1 MQRRDQRG
9 NMDATPL
16 ADVDNAVTVTAGIK
30 LELELLADHGDARAA
45 LKLVE
50 PATLPPPVVPEE
62 ESHAGLTD
70 AERLIDLVSKA
81 KGLHVFEK
89 YTMVDMVRSCRLS
102 RLTLL
107 V

>member
-1 MQRRDQRG
+1 MH
-9 NMDATPL
+9 
-16 ADVDNAVTVTAGIK
+16 ADVTDAVTAGTK
-30 LELELLADHGDARAA
+30 LELELLADHGDSDARAA

-70 AERLIDLVSKA
+70 AERLIDLVSEA
-81 KGLHVFEK
+81 QGLHVLEK